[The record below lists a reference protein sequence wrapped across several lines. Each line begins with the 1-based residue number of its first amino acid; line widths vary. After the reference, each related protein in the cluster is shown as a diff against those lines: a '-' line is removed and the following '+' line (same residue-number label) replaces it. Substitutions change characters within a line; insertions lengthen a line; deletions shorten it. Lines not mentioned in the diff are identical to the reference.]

1 MSRRHS
7 LAGTIGFLTGTRLA
21 VNTGHRFVFPFLPAI
36 ARGLGISLESAG
48 LLLSARSLAFV
59 ATPAVVAT
67 VGRGE
72 RRVRLAV
79 FGLALLSAGALV
91 TAVSGV
97 VVGAVVGFVL
107 LGLGK
112 PTFDAAA
119 QAYVADRTPFDRR
132 ARFLSILEIT
142 WAGGLLVGAPA
153 AGWLIDRLGWRSPFF
168 VLSGVFA
175 VAAILTPRLME
186 PDRVSRDTVLA
197 PLRVDRSMAALLG
210 AGLLFS
216 FSAETT
222 FVVFGAWL
230 EDGFALTLAGLGLAS
245 TAIATAE
252 LAGEGSVL
260 AFADRLGPRRMVVL
274 ALAVSIGGYAGIAL
288 LGASLAGFLVAL
300 ALTFIA
306 FEITIVATVPLATE
320 VAPEARSRFLALLM
334 VALGVGRAAGSAVGP
349 VLYGWE
355 GIPATATASALAAA
369 IALGVIVAG
378 FPDR

>member
-1 MSRRHS
+1 MSGPPSFRR
-7 LAGTIGFLTGTRLA
+7 TIGFLTGTRLA

-48 LLLSARSLAFV
+48 LLLSSRSLAFV

-79 FGLALLSAGALV
+79 FGLALLSAGALI
-91 TAVSGV
+91 TAVTGV
-97 VVGAVVGFVL
+97 VAGAVAGFVL

-119 QAYVADRTPFDRR
+119 QAYVADRAPFARR

-153 AGWLIDRLGWRSPFF
+153 AGWLIARMGWRAPFF
-168 VLSGVFA
+168 VLAGLFA
-175 VAAILTPRLME
+175 VAALLAPRLME
-186 PDRVSRDTVLA
+186 PDTATRDTVLA
-197 PLRVDRSMAALLG
+197 PLRLDRGMRALL
-210 AGLLFS
+210 ATGLLFS

-222 FVVFGAWL
+222 FIVFGAWL
-230 EDGFALTLAGLGLAS
+230 EDGFALSLAGLGLAS

-274 ALAVSIGGYAGIAL
+274 ALGASVAGYLGIAAFS
-288 LGASLAGFLVAL
+288 GSITGFLVAL

-334 VALGVGRAAGSAVGP
+334 VALGIGRALGDAVGP
-349 VLYGWE
+349 SLYAWR
-355 GIPATATASALAAA
+355 GIPATAVASAVGASAA
-369 IALGVIVAG
+369 LVVLVLRFREG
-378 FPDR
+378 